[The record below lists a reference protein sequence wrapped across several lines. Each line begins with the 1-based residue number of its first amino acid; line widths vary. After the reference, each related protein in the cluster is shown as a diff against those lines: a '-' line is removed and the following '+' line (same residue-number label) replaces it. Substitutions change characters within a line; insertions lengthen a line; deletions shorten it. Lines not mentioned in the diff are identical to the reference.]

1 MEKNPGSGIPA
12 DWHPGDKINL
22 DTFIPEPRRNVN
34 TNQTITNTSTNHTN
48 GSQASRRT
56 NQSVH
61 DIKTTI
67 TTN

>member
-1 MEKNPGSGIPA
+1 MFQAALEMEKNPGSGIPA

-34 TNQTITNTSTNHTN
+34 TNQTN
-48 GSQASRRT
+48 GSQASKRT
-56 NQSVH
+56 NQSVY

-67 TTN
+67 NTN

>member
-34 TNQTITNTSTNHTN
+34 TNQTNTNTSTNHTN
-48 GSQASRRT
+48 GSHVSKRT